1 MALDEDINSFKS
13 AWGTA
18 PPCKRRHR
26 MNKSEAKVKKAGL
39 GIRVLRCDL
48 KVRSQHH
55 ARGINMN
62 HNRRLL
68 GN

>member
-1 MALDEDINSFKS
+1 
-13 AWGTA
+13 
-18 PPCKRRHR
+18 